1 MMDWHKFWTDYPATA
16 GETDFLIQTGHTVG
30 GVPYSEAEFG
40 AMLGSIRL
48 GLDLGAIDD
57 LLDLCCGNGV
67 VTHCLVEHCRL
78 AVGVDFSETLFDI
91 ARRHHAHAKIRY
103 LLGDVRALCE
113 LDLAPPDHFSRI
125 LMYAALQHLHVAD
138 LARLLDAILAKA
150 TRDAVIFIGGILD
163 TRRKTAFLDTPE
175 KRQAYEEY
183 RRTGRDRLGTWWHP
197 QHIAEAADRAG
208 LRCEIDD
215 QSAGRPGAHYR
226 FDARLTQ

>member
-1 MMDWHKFWTDYPATA
+1 
-16 GETDFLIQTGHTVG
+16 
-30 GVPYSEAEFG
+30 
-40 AMLGSIRL
+40 
-48 GLDLGAIDD
+48 
-57 LLDLCCGNGV
+57 
-67 VTHCLVEHCRL
+67 
-78 AVGVDFSETLFDI
+78 
-91 ARRHHAHAKIRY
+91 
-103 LLGDVRALCE
+103 
-113 LDLAPPDHFSRI
+113 LDLAPPERFSRI

-163 TRRKTAFLDTPE
+163 ARRKTAFLDTPE